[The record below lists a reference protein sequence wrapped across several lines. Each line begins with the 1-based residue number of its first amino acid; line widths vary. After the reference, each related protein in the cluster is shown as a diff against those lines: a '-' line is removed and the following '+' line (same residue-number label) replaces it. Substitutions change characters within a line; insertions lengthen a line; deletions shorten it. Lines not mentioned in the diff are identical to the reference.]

1 MRHHYCRF
9 PSIPARVCIAWG
21 QGVWLHPFPASF
33 IFERAWY
40 YFASNL
46 HKWKPAFISSL
57 TLPIFNLI
65 SQHTPSSDPIRFFPT
80 LYTLLGSKRA
90 WTMNIYQ
97 HDLWFVSRFEDN
109 MLIFQVSRSNSFQ
122 TKTEISCKTNT
133 GNRLFRG
140 IQRDSFLLSSFI
152 KHSRVLHAEGCPVS
166 PGGARVKDL
175 SSWTEIRFSTNE
187 DSSTQCVHLHAWFQN
202 HMSYRKPHSG
212 S

>member
-1 MRHHYCRF
+1 
-9 PSIPARVCIAWG
+9 
-21 QGVWLHPFPASF
+21 
-33 IFERAWY
+33 
-40 YFASNL
+40 
-46 HKWKPAFISSL
+46 
-57 TLPIFNLI
+57 
-65 SQHTPSSDPIRFFPT
+65 
-80 LYTLLGSKRA
+80 
-90 WTMNIYQ
+90 MNIYQ

-212 S
+212 SYAQRPETPCQCLRCIWTVLLSAVPITCGHPRSRSVKWKIPEIIHTFLFACHFE